1 MCVAPLLTQAASPEL
16 YQRTGMQMTTSDA
29 RPSPLKTAITCQCP
43 RCGKAPLFKQLLN
56 MRDGCTHCGL
66 DYKFV
71 DTGDG
76 PAVFVIF
83 LLGIVILGGAL
94 FVEFTYYP
102 PPWVHFVLWGFLTP
116 ALAILFLRFMKAGLI
131 ALQFKHQAE
140 EGRLA
145 DDHDKV

>member
-1 MCVAPLLTQAASPEL
+1 MNATFAQ
-16 YQRTGMQMTTSDA
+16 
-29 RPSPLKTAITCQCP
+29 PSVLKTAILCQCP
-43 RCGKAPLFKQLLN
+43 RCGKSPLFRQALN
-56 MRDGCTHCGL
+56 MREACTSCGL

-83 LLGIVILGGAL
+83 LLGLIIMGGAL
-94 FVEFTYYP
+94 YVEFTYYP
-102 PPWVHFVLWGFLTP
+102 PTWVHVVVWGLLTP
-116 ALAILFLRFMKAGLI
+116 ALGILLLRFMKAGLI

-145 DDHDKV
+145 DDDGNA